1 MDDEIAE
8 QVRFQLPVA
17 IGKRYGTPPSGIENA
32 ASATTQTRIR
42 ITVDIQMS
50 GRIRD
55 VSSPTH
61 TIGPLIPY
69 KTHLGK
75 RSHRRTT
82 VKFRS
87 GTFLQHDFVLTI
99 QADGLDAPRCFAE
112 PDLRGAGT
120 IAMQLTMVPKF
131 ELPPIP
137 AQEFIFVIDRS
148 GSMDG
153 PRIETA
159 KQTLKLLLH
168 MLPSSLTTFNIVSFG
183 YRADS
188 LWPKS
193 QNYTQDT
200 LDYGVN
206 CVLQL
211 TLFKPL

>member
-17 IGKRYGTPPSGIENA
+17 IGKRYGTPPSGIENT
-32 ASATTQTRIR
+32 ASATPQTRIR

-50 GRIRD
+50 GRIRN

-61 TIGPLIPY
+61 TIAPLIPH

-112 PDLRGAGT
+112 PRGAGT

-131 ELPPIP
+131 KLPQIP
-137 AQEFIFVIDRS
+137 AQEFIFVVDRS
-148 GSMDG
+148 GSMSG
-153 PRIETA
+153 LRIETA
-159 KQTLKLLLH
+159 KQTLKILLH
-168 MLPSSLTTFNIVSFG
+168 MLPSELTIFNIVSFG
-183 YRADS
+183 SRADS
-188 LWPKS
+188 LWPYS
-193 QNYTQDT
+193 QKYTQTT
-200 LDYGVN
+200 LDFGVN
-206 CVLQL
+206 AVC
-211 TLFKPL
+211 